1 MPGATSGSATHQA
14 AACAR
19 TAAPS
24 GQVAGRRRMKRPVAG
39 SAGSDRALHASEE
52 RLRLVMDATSDGI
65 WDWQPATGEWYFSD
79 RWYTMLG
86 YIPGAFPASY
96 AAWRDRVHP
105 DDLPAA
111 EAAIATHIAGHSSD
125 FSIEFRMR
133 TSDGGW
139 KWINGRGKVSQR
151 DATQRALRVVGTHVD
166 IHARKLA
173 EDELQL
179 SRFAIDRAS
188 LAIAWARADGRYLY
202 ANREMCRILGYRREE
217 LLQMRVVDVDPRP
230 DAETRWQAHWQT
242 LRATGSVTRESER
255 RRKDGSTLPVELSA
269 SYFEYGGE
277 AYSIAFVRDIS
288 ARKRAEAEL
297 QKHRQHLET
306 LVGERTAELRQAM
319 RQLVQSEKLAALGH
333 LVAGVAHELN
343 TPLGNARVVAGAL
356 AEQVEEFAHACESG
370 PLRRS
375 QLAAF
380 VGRCR
385 EAARLLDR
393 NTARAAELISQFK
406 QVAIDQTSIRRR
418 VFDLRQTVEE
428 LVASLRPQF
437 KGRQHRVEL
446 DIPAA
451 LQLDSYPGPLEQ
463 VLTNLVSNSL
473 LHGFD
478 GVERGLIRLTAGE
491 IDDRH
496 IRLCYSDDGN
506 GIADSVRDR
515 IFDPFFTTRLGS
527 GGSGLG
533 LYISHNLVSSV
544 LGGTLAVDGQ
554 PGQGVRFDIV
564 LPKVAPAA
572 NSPGDASL

>member
-1 MPGATSGSATHQA
+1 
-14 AACAR
+14 
-19 TAAPS
+19 
-24 GQVAGRRRMKRPVAG
+24 
-39 SAGSDRALHASEE
+39 
-52 RLRLVMDATSDGI
+52 
-65 WDWQPATGEWYFSD
+65 
-79 RWYTMLG
+79 
-86 YIPGAFPASY
+86 
-96 AAWRDRVHP
+96 
-105 DDLPAA
+105 
-111 EAAIATHIAGHSSD
+111 
-125 FSIEFRMR
+125 
-133 TSDGGW
+133 
-139 KWINGRGKVSQR
+139 
-151 DATQRALRVVGTHVD
+151 
-166 IHARKLA
+166 
-173 EDELQL
+173 
-179 SRFAIDRAS
+179 
-188 LAIAWARADGRYLY
+188 
-202 ANREMCRILGYRREE
+202 
-217 LLQMRVVDVDPRP
+217 MRVVDVDPRP

-242 LRATGSVTRESER
+242 LRAAGSLTSESER

-269 SYFEYGGE
+269 SHFEYGGE

-288 ARKRAEAEL
+288 ERKRAEAEL

-380 VGRCR
+380 VGRCQ

-406 QVAIDQTSIRRR
+406 QVAIDQASIRRR
-418 VFDLRQTVEE
+418 VFDLRQTVEQ

-437 KGRQHRVEL
+437 KGRQQRVEL
-446 DIPAA
+446 DIPAG
-451 LQLDSYPGPLEQ
+451 LQLDSYPSPLEQ

-478 GVERGLIRLTAGE
+478 GVDRGLIRLAASAV
-491 IDDRH
+491 DDGH
-496 IRLCYSDDGN
+496 IRLCYSDDGK
-506 GIADSVRDR
+506 GIADSIRDR

-572 NSPGDASL
+572 SRPGGDSH

>member
-1 MPGATSGSATHQA
+1 MKKPVGQSA
-14 AACAR
+14 R
-19 TAAPS
+19 
-24 GQVAGRRRMKRPVAG
+24 
-39 SAGSDRALHASEE
+39 SDLALRASEE
-52 RLRLVMDATSDGI
+52 RLRLVMEATSDGI
-65 WDWQPATGEWYFSD
+65 WDWQLATGELYFSD

-86 YIPGAFPASY
+86 YTPGEFPASY

-111 EAAIATHIAGHSSD
+111 EAAIAAHLDGHSSN

-133 TSDGGW
+133 TSSGDW

-151 DATQRALRVVGTHVD
+151 DAKQRALRVVGTHVD

-173 EDELQL
+173 EEELQL

-188 LAIAWARADGRYLY
+188 VAIAWARADGRYLY
-202 ANREMCRILGYRREE
+202 ANREMCRILGYHRDE

-230 DAETRWQAHWQT
+230 DPETRWQAHWQT
-242 LRATGSVTRESER
+242 LRAAGSLTSESER

-288 ARKRAEAEL
+288 ERKRVEAEL
-297 QKHRQHLET
+297 QKHRQNLET

-319 RQLVQSEKLAALGH
+319 RQLMRSEKLAALGQ

-343 TPLGNARVVAGAL
+343 TPLGNARVVAGVL
-356 AEQVEEFAHACESG
+356 AERVREFAHACESG

-375 QLAAF
+375 QLATF
-380 VGRCR
+380 LDRCQ
-385 EAARLLDR
+385 EAARLLDQ
-393 NTARAAELISQFK
+393 NTVRAAELISQFK
-406 QVAIDQTSIRRR
+406 QVAIDQASIRRR
-418 VFDLRQTVEE
+418 VFDLRQTVED
-428 LVASLRPQF
+428 LLASLRPLF

-446 DIPAA
+446 DIPAG
-451 LQLDSYPGPLEQ
+451 LRLDSYPGPLEQ
-463 VLTNLVSNSL
+463 VIVNLVSNSL

-478 GVERGLIRLTAGE
+478 GVDRGLIRLAAGE
-491 IDDRH
+491 IDGER
-496 IRLCYSDDGN
+496 IRLCYSDDGK

-515 IFDPFFTTRLGS
+515 IFDPFFTTRMDS

-544 LGGTLAVDGQ
+544 LGGTLDVHGQ
-554 PGQGVRFDIV
+554 PGQGARFDIV

-572 NSPGDASL
+572 TSPGTPPATDPAVGGQLPSELMNARSGMQE

>member
-1 MPGATSGSATHQA
+1 
-14 AACAR
+14 
-19 TAAPS
+19 
-24 GQVAGRRRMKRPVAG
+24 MKEPVAR
-39 SAGSDRALHASEE
+39 SARSDGALRASEE
-52 RLRLVMDATSDGI
+52 RLRLVMEATSDGI
-65 WDWQPATGEWYFSD
+65 WDWQLATDELYFSD

-86 YIPGAFPASY
+86 YAPGEFPASY

-111 EAAIATHIAGHSSD
+111 EAAIAAHLAGHSSG

-133 TSDGGW
+133 TSGGDW
-139 KWINGRGKVSQR
+139 KWINGRGKVSLR
-151 DATQRALRVVGTHVD
+151 DAAQRALRVVGTHVD
-166 IHARKLA
+166 IHDRKLA
-173 EDELQL
+173 EEELQL
-179 SRFAIDRAS
+179 TRFAIDHAS
-188 LAIAWARADGRYLY
+188 VAIAWARADGRYLY
-202 ANREMCRILGYRREE
+202 ANREMCRILGYGRGE

-230 DAETRWQAHWQT
+230 DPETRWQAHWQALQAAGLLT
-242 LRATGSVTRESER
+242 SESER
-255 RRKDGSTLPVELSA
+255 RRKDGSTFPVELSA
-269 SYFEYGGE
+269 SYFEYCGE

-288 ARKRAEAEL
+288 ERKRVEAEL
-297 QKHRQHLET
+297 QKHRQDLET

-343 TPLGNARVVAGAL
+343 TPLGNARLVAGSL
-356 AEQVEEFAHACESG
+356 AEQVEDFARACAAGS
-370 PLRRS
+370 LYRS

-380 VGRCR
+380 VGRCQ

-406 QVAIDQTSIRRR
+406 QVAIDQASIRRR
-418 VFDLRQTVEE
+418 TFDLRQTVEE
-428 LVASLRPQF
+428 LFASLRPQF
-437 KGRQHRVEL
+437 KGHQHRVEL
-446 DIPAA
+446 DVPAG

-463 VLTNLVSNSL
+463 VIVNLVSNSL

-478 GVERGLIRLTAGE
+478 GVDHGLIRLAAGE
-491 IDDRH
+491 IDPDH
-496 IRLCYSDDGN
+496 IRLCYSDNGK
-506 GIADSVRDR
+506 GIADSIRDR

-564 LPKVAPAA
+564 LPKVAPTA
-572 NSPGDASL
+572 NAPGGANH